1 MKKTALCII
10 SLATALFAASVQAGK
25 LAIVIDD
32 VGYRGDDLKIYAMP
46 RALSVAI
53 IPSSPYA
60 TERAN
65 KAFAQQRDVLIH
77 QPMQPKGQ
85 HKIEPEA
92 LLIGMSAAQV
102 AAKVDYAKKRVPHA
116 IGMNNHMGSAATS
129 DRTLMNHLMQKLAQ
143 EKLFFLDSRTIGS
156 SVAEKVAK
164 EHGVGALSRH
174 IFLDDSDAL
183 ADVQRQFQRAI
194 NYARKHGSAIAIG
207 HPRKN
212 TIAVLQHGIATL
224 PKDIQ
229 LVSISSLWRKE
240 KAVPVAPF
248 ILLFNDIPATT
259 SQAPFEKVP
268 LLRGVPN

>member
-1 MKKTALCII
+1 MKKTALCF
-10 SLATALFAASVQAGK
+10 ATALFAFSTQAAK

-32 VGYRGDDLKIYAMP
+32 VGYRSDDLKIYALP
-46 RALSVAI
+46 KELSVAI
-53 IPSSPYA
+53 IPSAPYA
-60 TERAN
+60 TERA
-65 KAFAQQRDVLIH
+65 KQAFSQRRDVLIH

-85 HKIEPEA
+85 HKIESEA
-92 LLIGMSAAQV
+92 LLIGMTPAQV
-102 AAKVDYAKKRVPHA
+102 SAKVEYAKKRVPYA
-116 IGMNNHMGSAATS
+116 IGMNNHMGSAATA

-164 EHGVGALSRH
+164 AHGVGALSRH

-183 ADVQRQFQRAI
+183 ANVQRQFQRAI
-194 NYARKHGSAIAIG
+194 HYARKHGSAIVIG

-212 TIAVLQHGIATL
+212 TIMVLQRGIASL
-224 PKDIQ
+224 PNDIQ
-229 LVSISSLWRKE
+229 LVSMGSLWRKE
-240 KAVPVAPF
+240 KVVPAKPF

-259 SQAPFEKVP
+259 SQEPFEKIP